1 MSSYVVR
8 GPDGDPEYLAG
19 ALERAEKGLP
29 LRRVDL
35 QELSIVLG
43 RDQARRVARD
53 AETWAR
59 SRDRWAGPHQRRPL
73 PFPPALARLFARL
86 RAGSDV
92 SGGVTAQDVRRLA
105 GRAARR
111 VSRRTLRHVTRTLT
125 RSTASRA
132 RARQRQTRGR
142 AGRWS

>member
-1 MSSYVVR
+1 VSSYVAR

-43 RDQARRVARD
+43 RDQARRVAWD

-59 SRDRWAGPHQRRPL
+59 QRDRWAGPHQRRPL

-86 RAGSDV
+86 RAG
-92 SGGVTAQDVRRLA
+92 GGIGAEDLRGVAGRTARRLGRRTVRRLA
-105 GRAARR
+105 
-111 VSRRTLRHVTRTLT
+111 RTVT
-125 RSTASRA
+125 RSTGSRSRA
-132 RARQRQTRGR
+132 HQRRTRGR
-142 AGRWS
+142 RGRRS